1 MSHWQANRSDP
12 TVKSHYAWR
21 WLRKG
26 NNGNHNRKAVK
37 FAYKL
42 RPQGFGVSI
51 YWVKKNSDLQN
62 PPSGPPNGMYK

>member
-1 MSHWQANRSDP
+1 MPDWRSNKICS
-12 TVKSHYAWR
+12 TVRGRYNWY

-26 NNGNHNRKAVK
+26 NNGEHNRRAVK